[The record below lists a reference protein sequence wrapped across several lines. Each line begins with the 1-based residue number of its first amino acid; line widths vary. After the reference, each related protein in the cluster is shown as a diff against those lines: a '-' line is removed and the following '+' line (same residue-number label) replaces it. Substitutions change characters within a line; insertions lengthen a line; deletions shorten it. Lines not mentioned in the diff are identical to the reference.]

1 MKTSK
6 TTRLLSFL
14 LMLCMVI
21 SILPASALAQGQMQS
36 ITEMPAQELQKE
48 QTQITYSDISLTFDQ
63 LDALMPETI
72 GEKAVTL
79 RRGGNVAE
87 TLELT
92 MLIYDNNANYGLD
105 YQLRYN
111 GELIT
116 KLDDATSVYD
126 AFRDG
131 GVLTDGLLFDMSAT
145 YQTQMAEENGEAAQ
159 QISAAQMLSQLDELG
174 ARAARIPVT
183 FEAGES
189 AVTLTVELLDDAL
202 REYEESFLIAV
213 LDAQG
218 EVVEE
223 AQLLLAIEDNEEAPV
238 VSVSFESSYELV
250 ADSETGLAELS
261 LRRTGDLAT
270 STLAL
275 LLMNGEAL
283 GYVDFAPHQDKQTVW
298 VVPGIYTLA
307 PGDEHGVTGESVT
320 VLATDGSVTVPE
332 GADPE
337 LDAIPNAYAVVPS
350 LQTKGWSI
358 PSWFPAW
365 AKNTST
371 VETYDYIAY
380 MGSTS
385 NAIFK
390 TGNSSGVGRW
400 NMFNDGGNE
409 HCIETDGTGSRI
421 KKGWRNVHSVKQ
433 DYDMTG
439 IESLEIT
446 ACMTGLDYDNQVI
459 IGFDKVTS
467 SGRTE
472 VGRTTKD
479 NSGDNAVTVVYTL
492 PENCQDKGMVF
503 VENKDP
509 TKSDDGCNMY
519 IPNGFKANKRTYRFV
534 ISNPEDL
541 YFRGIGYVDISI
553 QNASSS
559 IYMKMGPDSNVTIAY
574 QVENDLPV
582 KLVGYKLR
590 NMSTGATS
598 GTISISG
605 SSFAFTQSFLKSYE
619 SKYCANTKD
628 GSTTYETFEIIPVFE
643 KIPVAVELE
652 EAILG
657 TISIRDYTAGTQL
670 YVGERIVIEGNPA
683 IGTSFSGVYYKNY
696 KNISSSTFTSGTIDV
711 SSTGVVTID
720 LGKYDKIVLQGSFR
734 TTKDRLVVNYAEAV
748 ASERHGT
755 LGFREGVVIKP
766 EEYVKGDY
774 FPLTAQPE
782 DGYVTRWQ
790 SDGRVYYGNTFYYQ
804 LDGNANHN
812 WITVEFVPES
822 SLSMKTGTVS
832 GTLYVYDVELRS
844 CMETKMLL
852 TGNKYSVFSDKE
864 YSGTSDA
871 SGKYTLENFTAVEG
885 GTYSMMVIYRD
896 MVGYATFVP
905 FGNSA
910 TPEDRNVE
918 MAQFASGS
926 IYPSEVSISLGTV
939 TSSQNVVQVR
949 TTDTG
954 DITVQV
960 TNEAGEKGSITK
972 VELVFL
978 STRAA
983 DYGNELTRITLDY
996 NEQLTSENDS
1006 GLYSYWTYNVTDPGV
1021 LPVQSRMYVSVTADK
1036 TYASADA
1043 SGNVSTTMGTIT
1055 TGLVNSGYEF
1065 IQAITDT
1072 SIPVEQSVP
1081 DLPGATNASSVEQGA
1096 LDIPLIGSADFSLT
1110 SLSGGYFVQ
1119 RVVNGTTYLICGYSL
1134 TPVFGAGTLSSKY
1147 DGAVKTQAAIKAQ
1160 AEANAK
1166 SMAGSADMESI
1177 LLGGGNYNAPA
1188 QQPAKKQSS
1197 DWSFQPAFM
1206 LKLALTPGVDAE
1218 GNDKVYV
1225 TGFEMALGF
1234 DAFYRKNIPFSV
1246 YGVPFY
1252 ICFAVSIEALSQG
1265 QFYYEPGTTESGSDL
1280 TLSLYEMCQEPGAM
1294 DNAVSSGEN
1303 FIAAPILSL
1312 GLKAGIGYNCFLGV
1326 YVDGTVSMPMIFQ
1339 FNPSFDVAGEIG
1351 FKLSVGADL
1360 VFFTANYN
1368 AINPTKPFGNDELYE
1383 ELLAVQGYAAANPAK
1398 HVITADGKNTRFLS
1412 ADDETIT
1419 LEEMLDNLSFS
1430 LMERPANGTNLL
1442 RSGSVDSATLAENVF
1457 KNTRVQLVQLENGN
1471 IMALFLEDNGEESL
1485 NYLSAA
1491 YAISEDD
1498 GLTWSE
1504 INFVNNNI
1512 GQANTSLQFD
1522 INVFQL
1528 EDRILVTWSE
1538 ADFETLLKDV
1548 DMDNLTVA
1556 QIANVMNAMNLRGR
1570 FFDATTGETMGEAFT
1585 IAEHST
1591 VACGALDAVQNGENV
1606 YVYYQRNSFP
1616 TTEDVTISDL
1626 MNNERTIALARASI
1640 NDPSNW
1646 ESTSVRA
1653 MTENGQQYRIT
1664 EVEPFVH
1671 GGVMGEI
1678 LVIDRNGL
1686 LATYNE
1692 EDGSW
1697 TADNEDRQLY
1707 LRTYDFAEDGTPQ
1720 PTALLAITDAEDCAQ
1735 SPQVVSNKDYLHLFW
1750 NENGEVVYLTDFVA
1764 TYEDCED
1771 VQASSILLKNSDN
1784 SITVVQQE
1792 SVDGNQITGSETMH
1806 VGTAFSASMADDGNV
1821 LLSWIGEDSEDQNL
1835 ISAEEIYGVILN
1847 TVTNAEALARS
1858 GDDGVEDS
1866 GNENVYQLWAVGAPI
1881 ALTDED
1887 SLIGALDSICME
1899 SGKDSKFLLAFT
1911 KLNATLRT
1919 EVTSADL
1926 LAVQSVD
1933 APKVVLE
1940 RISAPS
1946 YPLPGSEMAVQ
1957 ATVTN
1962 YGLEPL
1968 MGAKF
1973 TASGIGE
1980 TVTVEYTN
1988 AILPGESATVQLVV
2002 TVPADFNQTTELVL
2016 TVCGLE
2022 GQEEYADSGKATVCY
2037 GPYFALEQMSDLISV
2052 PNSTDCE
2059 AITRVRNIGNSSGE
2073 PTLTF
2078 TNTIYAS
2085 DEYNK
2090 EYVFESGVTVE
2101 PGEEV
2106 VLTYVLEDTL
2116 MNEEKTA
2123 NLVVATGDNYDQRM
2137 DSLMPVPVIDTREA
2151 DEGTDPEMPIEEIF
2165 TDVGDH
2171 WAKDEIE
2178 FVYYEGLMNGMSETT
2193 FEPETTTSRA
2203 MLVTV
2208 LYRMAGEPEATGD
2221 NPFTDVKTNYWYT
2234 DAIVWAA
2241 ENGIVNGYGD
2251 NLFGPED
2258 PVTREQLATIFYRYA
2273 AYMGYD
2279 TTPRAELNGFKDYNS
2294 VSAYAI
2300 EPISWANAMGLINGV
2315 TTDTLCP
2322 LDHATRAQVATIL
2335 RRFCA
2340 VKEE

>member
-1 MKTSK
+1 MMKTGK
-6 TTRLLSFL
+6 TIRLLSFL
-14 LMLCMVI
+14 LMLCMVL
-21 SILPASALAQGQMQS
+21 SLLPASAMAQKPTES
-36 ITEMPAQELQKE
+36 ITELPVQELQE
-48 QTQITYSDISLTFDQ
+48 DQTQITYSDASVVFDQ
-63 LDALMPETI
+63 LDALMPENA
-72 GEKAVTL
+72 GEKTVTL

-87 TLELT
+87 ALELV
-92 MLIYDNNANYGLD
+92 LLVYDNNANYGQD

-111 GELIT
+111 GELIS
-116 KLDDATSVYD
+116 KVDGATSVYN

-131 GVLTDGLLFDMSAT
+131 GTLTDGLLFDMSAT
-145 YQTQMAEENGEAAQ
+145 YQAQVAEETGETAEE
-159 QISAAQMLSQLDELG
+159 ISAAQMLSQLDELG
-174 ARAARIPVT
+174 ALAARIPVT
-183 FEAGES
+183 FGAGES
-189 AVTLTVELLDDAL
+189 VVTLTVELLDDAL
-202 REYEESFLIAV
+202 REYEESFLMAV

-218 EVVEE
+218 EVVEQ
-223 AQLLLAIEDNEEAPV
+223 AQLLLAIEDNEEAPTV
-238 VSVSFESSYELV
+238 AVSFDCAYELV

-261 LRRTGDLAT
+261 FRRTGDLAT
-270 STLAL
+270 STLAV

-283 GYVDFAPHQDKQTVW
+283 GYVDFAPYQDKQTVW
-298 VVPGIYTLA
+298 VVPGNYTLA
-307 PGDEHGVTGESVT
+307 PGSDHSVTGESVT
-320 VLATDGSVTVPE
+320 VLSTDGSVTVPE

-337 LDAIPNAYAVVPS
+337 LDAIPNAYAS
-350 LQTKGWSI
+350 MGSQETKAWSI
-358 PSWFPAW
+358 PSWFPEW

-446 ACMTGLDYDNQVI
+446 ACITGLDYDNQVI

-479 NSGDNAVTVVYTL
+479 NGSNSSVTVIYTL

-509 TKSDDGCNMY
+509 SKSDDGCNMY

-534 ISNPEDL
+534 ISNPDDM
-541 YFRGIGYVDISI
+541 YYRGIGYVDISI

-559 IYMKMGPDSNVTIAY
+559 IFTKMGSGSNVTIAY
-574 QVENDLPV
+574 QVEGDLPV
-582 KLVGYKLR
+582 KLVGYKIR
-590 NMSTGATS
+590 NMSTFVTS
-598 GTISISG
+598 GIIPISG
-605 SSFAFTQSFLKSYE
+605 SSFTFDRSFLQKYE
-619 SKYCANTKD
+619 STYCANTQD

-643 KIPVAVELE
+643 KIPVTVELE
-652 EAILG
+652 DAILG

-670 YVGERIVIEGNPA
+670 YVGERIIIDGNPST
-683 IGTSFSGVYYKNY
+683 GTTFSGVYYKNY
-696 KNISSSTFTSGTIDV
+696 KNISSSTFTSGTIDA
-711 SSTGVVTID
+711 SSTGAVTID

-734 TTKDRLVVNYAEAV
+734 TSKDRLVVNYAETV
-748 ASERHGT
+748 SSKRHGK
-755 LGFREGVVIKP
+755 LGFKDGVVIQP
-766 EEYVKGDY
+766 SEYVKGDY
-774 FPLTAQPE
+774 FPLIAQP
-782 DGYVTRWQ
+782 DNGYITRWQ
-790 SDGRVYYGNTFYYQ
+790 SDGRYYYGNTFYYQ

-822 SLSMKTGTVS
+822 SLTVKTGTVS

-844 CMETKMLL
+844 SGESKMML
-852 TGNKYSVFSDKE
+852 TGNNYSVFSDKE
-864 YSGTSDA
+864 YSGVSDA
-871 SGKYTLENFTAVEG
+871 NGRYTLENFTAVEG
-885 GTYSMMVIYRD
+885 GTYSVMVLYRD

-905 FGNSA
+905 FGSSSV
-910 TPEDRNVE
+910 PQDRDVE
-918 MAQFASGS
+918 MSQFAAGS
-926 IYPSEVSISLGTV
+926 IYPSEVSISLGYV
-939 TSSQNVVQVR
+939 TASQNVVQVR
-949 TTDTG
+949 PTDTG

-960 TNEAGEKGSITK
+960 TNEAGDKGTVTE

-978 STRAA
+978 STRGA
-983 DYGNELTRITLDY
+983 DYGNELARITLDY
-996 NEQLTSENDS
+996 NEQLTLENDS
-1006 GLYSYWTYNVTDPGV
+1006 GLYSYWTYNVTDPSV

-1036 TYASADA
+1036 VYASADA
-1043 SGNVSTTMGTIT
+1043 SGNVSTATGTIT
-1055 TGLVNSGYEF
+1055 SGLVNSGYEF

-1072 SIPVEQSVP
+1072 SIPVQQSIP
-1081 DLPGATNASSVEQGA
+1081 DLPGAQNANLSEDNRNA
-1096 LDIPLIGSADFSLT
+1096 LEIPLIGNADFSLT

-1134 TPVFGAGTLSSKY
+1134 TPVYGVGDLASKY

-1160 AEANAK
+1160 SEANAK
-1166 SMAGSADMESI
+1166 AMSGSADMESI
-1177 LLGGGNYNAPA
+1177 LLGNGNYTPSAQPQKKAPS
-1188 QQPAKKQSS
+1188 P
-1197 DWSFQPAFM
+1197 WSVQPAFM
-1206 LKLALTPGVDAE
+1206 MKLALTPGVDAE

-1234 DAFYRKNIPFSV
+1234 DAFCRKNIPFSV

-1252 ICFAVSIEALSQG
+1252 ICFAVSIEALAQG
-1265 QFYYEPGTTESGSDL
+1265 QFYYEPGTAEAGSDL

-1294 DNAVSSGEN
+1294 DTAVSSAEN

-1312 GLKAGIGYNCFLGV
+1312 GLKAGVGYNCFLGV

-1339 FNPSFDVAGEIG
+1339 FNPSFGVAGEVG

-1360 VFFTANYN
+1360 VFFTANFT
-1368 AINPTKPFGNDELYE
+1368 AINPTAPFGDDELYE
-1383 ELLAVQGYAAANPAK
+1383 ELLAVQGYAAADPSK
-1398 HVITADGKNTRFLS
+1398 HKITADGTNTRILS
-1412 ADDETIT
+1412 AEDETPT

-1430 LMERPANGTNLL
+1430 LMERPENGTNLL
-1442 RSGSVDSATLAENVF
+1442 RSGTVDSTTLAENVF
-1457 KNTRVQLVQLENGN
+1457 KNTNVQLIQLENGN
-1471 IMALFLEDNGEESL
+1471 IMALFLEDNGEEGL

-1498 GLTWSE
+1498 GLTWSN
-1504 INFVNNNI
+1504 INHVNSNI

-1522 INVFQL
+1522 VNAYPL
-1528 EDRILVTWSE
+1528 EDRILITWSE
-1538 ADFETLLKDV
+1538 ADFDTLLEDV
-1548 DMDNLTVA
+1548 DVNNLSEA
-1556 QIANVMNAMNLRGR
+1556 QIANVMNAMNLHGR
-1570 FFDATTGETMGEAFT
+1570 FFDISTGEAMGEAFT

-1616 TTEDVTISDL
+1616 ITEDVTVTDL
-1626 MNNERTIALARASI
+1626 MNTERTVAMARANV
-1640 NDPSNW
+1640 NDASNW
-1646 ESTSVRA
+1646 ESTPIRA
-1653 MTENGQQYRIT
+1653 MNENGQQYRIT

-1671 GGVMGEI
+1671 DGVMGEL

-1720 PTALLAITDAEDCAQ
+1720 PTALLPITDAEDCAQ
-1735 SPQVVSNKDYLHLFW
+1735 SPQVVSNDDYLHLFW
-1750 NENGEVVYLTDFVA
+1750 NQNGEVVYLTDFIA
-1764 TYEDCED
+1764 TYEDHED
-1771 VQASSILLKNSDN
+1771 IQASAILLKNSDN
-1784 SITVVQQE
+1784 SITVVAQE
-1792 SVDGNQITGSETMH
+1792 SVAGNQITGSETMH

-1821 LLSWIGEDSEDQNL
+1821 LLSWIGEDLEDQNL
-1835 ISAEEIYGVILN
+1835 IAAEEIYGVILN
-1847 TVTNAEALARS
+1847 TVTNAEALVRS
-1858 GDDGVEDS
+1858 GDEGMGDS

-1881 ALTDED
+1881 ALTDAD
-1887 SLIGALDSICME
+1887 SLIGALDSLCLE
-1899 SGKDSKFLLAFT
+1899 SGKDSTFLLAFT

-1940 RISAPS
+1940 GVSAPA
-1946 YPLPGSEMAVQ
+1946 YPLPGSEMAVH
-1957 ATVTN
+1957 ATVAN

-1968 MGAKF
+1968 TGAKF
-1973 TASGIGE
+1973 TVSGIGE
-1980 TVTVEYTN
+1980 TVTVEYTK
-1988 AILPGESATVQLVV
+1988 AILPGESATVELVV
-2002 TVPADFNQTTELVL
+2002 AVPEDFSQTTELVV

-2022 GQEEYADSGKATVCY
+2022 GQEEYADSGKTTVCY
-2037 GPYFALEQMSDLISV
+2037 GPYFALEEMSDLISI
-2052 PNSTDCE
+2052 PNSVDCE
-2059 AITRVRNIGNSSGE
+2059 AITRVKNIGNASGK

-2078 TNTIYAS
+2078 TNTIYGGSEA
-2085 DEYNK
+2085 YK
-2090 EYVFESGVTVE
+2090 EYVFDSGVTVE

-2106 VLTYVLEDTL
+2106 TLTYVLEDTL
-2116 MNEEKTA
+2116 MNKEKTA
-2123 NLVVATGDNYDQRM
+2123 NLVVATGEGYDQRM
-2137 DSLMPVPVIDTREA
+2137 DSLMPVPVIQT
-2151 DEGTDPEMPIEEIF
+2151 PEETEVTVPIEEIF
-2165 TDVGDH
+2165 TDVEDH
-2171 WAKDEIE
+2171 WAKDAIE
-2178 FVYYEGLMNGMSETT
+2178 FVYYEGLMNGMSDTT

-2208 LYRMAGEPEATGD
+2208 LYRMSGESVAAGE
-2221 NPFTDVKTNYWYT
+2221 NPFTDVREDYWYT
-2234 DAIVWAA
+2234 DAILWAA
-2241 ENGIVNGYGD
+2241 ENGIVNGYGG

-2258 PVTREQLATIFYRYA
+2258 PVTREQMAAIFYRYA

-2279 TTPRAELNGFKDYNS
+2279 TAPRADLNGFKDYKT

-2300 EPISWANAMGLINGV
+2300 EPMSWANAVGLINGV

-2322 LDHATRAQVATIL
+2322 LANATRAQIATIL
-2335 RRFCA
+2335 RRFCQLQ
-2340 VKEE
+2340 